1 MRLAIVNLTHGG
13 LSGGYLKYLRAMVPR
28 LAAHPRIERVDVLA
42 PDQSRE
48 RLQDPAWL
56 TDTFRVDPWYSGFR
70 NLNEAVLARAPD
82 VILIPT
88 ANWTDFG
95 RVPSVVMVRNMEPLE
110 VPFGGNPL
118 REAMRNLARRAAAR
132 RACRRA
138 TRVIAV
144 SRHVAGFLSAQ
155 WEIRADRLGVVYH
168 GVDRAPEAV
177 PPARPRQLPDGI
189 GPFVFTAGSIRP
201 ARGLVDL
208 VDALSEL
215 RTSGLPTTVVVAG
228 AVDAGMDAFMRSLQ
242 MRATAGGVADR
253 IVWTGPLSQA
263 EMRWCY
269 EASSA
274 FVMTSRAEACPNVAL
289 EAMSHGCICVSVD
302 HAPMPEFFG
311 SSALYYRA
319 RDGKALAHALASL
332 FSSPATHQ
340 SARRADAVSR
350 ALAFSWDTTA
360 ENTVAQLTL
369 ALRSPRG

>member
-1 MRLAIVNLTHGG
+1 MRLAIVNLTRGG

-28 LAAHPRIERVDVLA
+28 LAAHPQIERVDVFA

-48 RLQDPAWL
+48 RLQNAAWL
-56 TDTFRVDPWYSGFR
+56 THTFHANTWYSGFR
-70 NLNEAVLARAPD
+70 HLKETVLARAPD

-95 RVPSVVMVRNMEPLE
+95 QVPSVVMVRNMEPLE

-144 SRHVAGFLSAQ
+144 SRHVAEFLSSRWGIPA
-155 WEIRADRLGVVYH
+155 AGLGVVYH
-168 GVDRAPEAV
+168 GVDRAAGALHPV
-177 PPARPRQLPDGI
+177 RPKRLPDGI

-208 VDALSEL
+208 IDALSEL
-215 RTSGLPTTVVVAG
+215 RASGVSTTAVVAG
-228 AVDAGMDAFMRSLQ
+228 AVDAGMTAHMRSLQ
-242 MRATAGGVADR
+242 MRATAGEVADR
-253 IVWTGPLSQA
+253 IVWVGPLAPA

-289 EAMSHGCICVSVD
+289 EAMSHGCTCVSVD
-302 HAPMPEFFG
+302 HAPMPELFD

-319 RDGKALAHALASL
+319 GDGKALARSFASV
-332 FSSPATHQ
+332 FSSPTAHHSQ
-340 SARRADAVSR
+340 RRADAVSR
-350 ALAFSWDTTA
+350 ALAFNWDSTA

-369 ALRSPRG
+369 ALRSGLE